1 MVEKIRSFR
10 IPVGLRTVKTAVA
23 VMLSLVIVEH
33 YGASPAKVVFAT
45 IGAMSAVGPTFK
57 ASVRSCLTQI
67 CGVAIGGA
75 LAICMTQLY
84 VPNTI
89 SVGFGIVLIITVYQY
104 FRLKLVPV
112 LPCLMLV
119 NICLNPAVEGL
130 SYALGRLWD
139 TAIGLG
145 VGMLINTLI
154 FPYDNSRKIRQTME
168 GLDRDLI
175 RFLEDM
181 FDGDEHL
188 PEAEKIARKIDAL
201 EGQLVLFSEQRLLRR
216 KKQKRELEQLR
227 GCEDTA
233 QALVIELE
241 TLRNME
247 RPGQLNEEN
256 WKALSILGAKIT
268 APGTGPFTVE
278 DLVANYHVNRILVLR
293 QELREELAGGRT

>member
-139 TAIGLG
+139 TAIGLS

-256 WKALSILGAKIT
+256 WKALTTLGAKIT
-268 APGTGPFTVE
+268 APGTGPLTVE

>member
-247 RPGQLNEEN
+247 RPGRLNEEN
-256 WKALSILGAKIT
+256 WKALSTLGAKIT
-268 APGTGPFTVE
+268 APGTEPLTVE

>member
-256 WKALSILGAKIT
+256 WKALSTLGAKIT
-268 APGTGPFTVE
+268 APGTEPLTVE

>member
-256 WKALSILGAKIT
+256 WKALTTLGAKIT
-268 APGTGPFTVE
+268 APGTGPFAVE
-278 DLVANYHVNRILVLR
+278 DLVANYHVSRILLLR

>member
-268 APGTGPFTVE
+268 APGTEPLTVE

>member
-256 WKALSILGAKIT
+256 WKALTTLGAKIT
-268 APGTGPFTVE
+268 APGTGPFTAE

>member
-89 SVGFGIVLIITVYQY
+89 SVGCGIVLIITVYQY

-139 TAIGLG
+139 TAIGLS

-256 WKALSILGAKIT
+256 WKALTTMA
-268 APGTGPFTVE
+268 A
-278 DLVANYHVNRILVLR
+278 
-293 QELREELAGGRT
+293 

>member
-145 VGMLINTLI
+145 VGMLINTMI

-256 WKALSILGAKIT
+256 WKALTTLGAKIT
-268 APGTGPFTVE
+268 APGTGSFTVE

>member
-139 TAIGLG
+139 TAIGLS

-256 WKALSILGAKIT
+256 WKALSTLGAKIT
-268 APGTGPFTVE
+268 APGTEPLTVE

>member
-119 NICLNPAVEGL
+119 NICLNPAVEGI

-139 TAIGLG
+139 TAIGLC

-256 WKALSILGAKIT
+256 WKALTTLGAKIT
-268 APGTGPFTVE
+268 APGTGPFTAE

>member
-256 WKALSILGAKIT
+256 WKALTTLGAKIT
-268 APGTGPFTVE
+268 APGTEPLTVE

>member
-119 NICLNPAVEGL
+119 NICLNPAVEGI

-201 EGQLVLFSEQRLLRR
+201 EEQLVLFSEQRLLRR

-256 WKALSILGAKIT
+256 WKALTTLGAKIT